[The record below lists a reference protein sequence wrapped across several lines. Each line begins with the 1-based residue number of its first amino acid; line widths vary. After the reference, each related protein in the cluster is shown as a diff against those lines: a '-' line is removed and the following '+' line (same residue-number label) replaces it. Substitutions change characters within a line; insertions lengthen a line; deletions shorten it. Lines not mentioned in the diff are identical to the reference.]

1 MKRYIRVKREDRE
14 FIAKAFDITEKS
26 VFNALTY
33 DAKRGNTDL
42 AKRVRK
48 LAMERGG
55 IIMVDAPELET
66 IHDAGGIMKQRFA
79 NGAEL
84 IVNKETGSVTLWEK
98 GMLTPTKTWD
108 NPTIKR
114 FERIQR
120 LVAQLRSVSDSEGV
134 VED

>member
-1 MKRYIRVKREDRE
+1 MKKFIQISRKDRD
-14 FIAKAFDITEKS
+14 FIAKTFGITDRMVGKGLYYES
-26 VFNALTY
+26 YSA
-33 DAKRGNTDL
+33 L
-42 AKRVRK
+42 AKRIRT
-48 LAMERGG
+48 LALQRGG
-55 IIMVDAPELET
+55 VIMNVVPEVET
-66 IHDAGGIMKQRFA
+66 IHDAGGMMKQRFA

-120 LVAQLRSVSDSEGV
+120 LVAQLRSVLDSEGV